1 MPMRTPVY
9 GPPAAPSLLTLKG
22 VRFLAPPP
30 DDPAGGGGGGGG
42 TDPAPTPPAPSAPTP
57 PAPAPAPAA
66 VIPVPGP
73 PGEKQYGEGYVSN
86 LRGEAKG
93 HRERADA
100 EKSRADAAEQR
111 AAAAEE
117 RIAAADYRDG
127 VRTAAAHTDVKG
139 DADLLLDSSK
149 LRAALKDVDMTD
161 AEKVRPVVQQFVKDN
176 PRYGSQPTTPGS
188 SGPGR
193 PQGAPTGGTAP
204 KGLEGAVAA
213 AMGPRT

>member
-1 MPMRTPVY
+1 M
-9 GPPAAPSLLTLKG
+9 
-22 VRFLAPPP
+22 
-30 DDPAGGGGGGGG
+30 
-42 TDPAPTPPAPSAPTP
+42 TDPAPDPTPTPTPPAPTP
-57 PAPAPAPAA
+57 PAPAP
-66 VIPVPGP
+66 VPVPVPVPTPGP
-73 PGEKQYGEGYVSN
+73 PGEKQYGEGYVVN

-100 EKSRADAAEQR
+100 EKNRADAAEQR

-117 RIAAADYRDG
+117 RISAADYRDG
-127 VRTAAAHTDVKG
+127 IRTAASHTDVKG

-176 PRYGSQPTTPGS
+176 PRYGTAPTAAPS
-188 SGPGR
+188 SGGGTPR
-193 PQGAPTGGTAP
+193 GATGGTPP

-213 AMGPRT
+213 AMTPRA